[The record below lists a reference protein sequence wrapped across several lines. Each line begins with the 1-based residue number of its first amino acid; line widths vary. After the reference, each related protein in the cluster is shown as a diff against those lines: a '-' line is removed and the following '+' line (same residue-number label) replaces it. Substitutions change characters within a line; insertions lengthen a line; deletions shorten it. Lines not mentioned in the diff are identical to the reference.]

1 MAIISMTLNFLGDD
15 DDDDDDDNDDV
26 YDDSDV
32 KTTFFC
38 EQQGYTATHVVCG
51 RAGIVQ

>member
-32 KTTFFC
+32 KTTFFVSNK
-38 EQQGYTATHVVCG
+38 ATRLLKLC
-51 RAGIVQ
+51 AGGQE